1 MKRNTIVF
9 SLLFAA
15 LFLGCQSPRIEGEP
29 TKVQANQRNPR
40 AHPYMIR
47 VDVIELPDIISSV
60 CNGLDI
66 AVRQS
71 GEESGRYT
79 WSCKSLGNLDVEIEA
94 MALVKGKSLVSI
106 DVGGGNWGNDLK
118 GEIRSALYAASAN
131 QQKN

>member
-9 SLLFAA
+9 SLLFAVC
-15 LFLGCQSPRIEGEP
+15 LLGCQSPKIEGDRTE
-29 TKVQANQRNPR
+29 VQANQRNPR

-47 VDVIELPDIISSV
+47 VDVLDLPEIISSV
-60 CNGLDI
+60 CNSLDI
-66 AVRQS
+66 TVRQE

-79 WSCKSLGNLDVEIEA
+79 WSCRSLGNLDVEIEA

-106 DVGGGNWGNDLK
+106 EVGGGNWGSDLK
-118 GEIRSALYAASAN
+118 RELRSALNTAAAN